1 MEHSQGPSVLYCQVL
16 LFSFVRQQQLPA
28 TQFLTMRPQNT
39 RLPTI
44 TLLVGWCVPRVG
56 PNHLY
61 APYMTVH
68 LVISLP
74 KILCRHRLYIYIY
87 IYIYIC
93 MYGYGQPY
101 MDIMHRVGHGRTQT
115 PYTGTV
121 HRHRTQTPYTDT
133 VHRHRTQAPY
143 TDTVHRHRT
152 RTPYTD
158 TVHRYR
164 TQAPYTGTVHRH
176 RTQTPYTTVYFLI
189 SLPKP
194 YTYGVCMFYTNIHQ
208 LYMDL
213 ANVMCASLCTLC
225 NVNLCVPLCAH
236 CVFCNIMCASL
247 CSLCNV
253 NFISHHAS

>member
-1 MEHSQGPSVLYCQVL
+1 
-16 LFSFVRQQQLPA
+16 
-28 TQFLTMRPQNT
+28 MRPQNT

-121 HRHRTQTPYTDT
+121 HRHRTQTPYT
-133 VHRHRTQAPY
+133 
-143 TDTVHRHRT
+143 
-152 RTPYTD
+152 
-158 TVHRYR
+158 
-164 TQAPYTGTVHRH
+164 
-176 RTQTPYTTVYFLI
+176 TVYFLI

-253 NFISHHAS
+253 NFISHHASWTPVHTSCVAPLASLLFPSSHLLPPFNFLFPSLLPFL

>member
-1 MEHSQGPSVLYCQVL
+1 VEHSQGPSVLYCQVL

-121 HRHRTQTPYTDT
+121 HRHRTQTPYT
-133 VHRHRTQAPY
+133 
-143 TDTVHRHRT
+143 
-152 RTPYTD
+152 
-158 TVHRYR
+158 
-164 TQAPYTGTVHRH
+164 
-176 RTQTPYTTVYFLI
+176 TVYFLI